1 MADSKFGWPEA
12 RLCRAEGIP
21 FARSI
26 YTRYH
31 MPHAKPLCKILTVDD
46 QMGIDSFFYEF
57 FSVRNYEVFNA
68 TSGKEAIRLVEKE
81 RPKIVLLDI
90 NMGRGMDGIEV
101 LKQIKAIDKNIVVIM
116 VTGVK
121 DDDTINKALDAGA
134 DDYITKPLSL
144 EYLEKVVLLKFVNSQ
159 IKELGRDMA

>member
-1 MADSKFGWPEA
+1 MTQDQDN
-12 RLCRAEGIP
+12 
-21 FARSI
+21 
-26 YTRYH
+26 
-31 MPHAKPLCKILTVDD
+31 KPLCTILTVDD

-57 FSVRNYEVFNA
+57 FSARNYEVLNA
-68 TSGKEAIRLVEKE
+68 TSGRQAVRLVEKK

-90 NMGRGMDGIEV
+90 NLGGGMDGIEA
-101 LKQIKAIDKNIVVIM
+101 LREIKAIDKNIVVIM
-116 VTGVK
+116 ITGVK

-159 IKELGRDMA
+159 IRELG